1 MPYYVIE
8 YINQQTILAVDED
21 SAWLTFE
28 REHTDF
34 LEARIVRTW
43 EAPTDE
49 RLDRIT
55 SSH

>member
-8 YINQQTILAVDED
+8 YVNQQTILAVDED

-28 REHTDF
+28 QEHTDF
-34 LEARIVRTW
+34 LEARIVHTW

-49 RLDRIT
+49 RLAAE
-55 SSH
+55 